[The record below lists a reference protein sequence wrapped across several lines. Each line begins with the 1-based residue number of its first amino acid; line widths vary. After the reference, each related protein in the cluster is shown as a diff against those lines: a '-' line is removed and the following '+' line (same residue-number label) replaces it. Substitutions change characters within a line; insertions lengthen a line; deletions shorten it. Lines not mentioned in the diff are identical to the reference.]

1 MNKDEIRQVAID
13 LMTAMPKGDI
23 ERADELL
30 AADLK
35 WSVLGSPGLSRAELL
50 DAARFMSS
58 AKRSDFHIV
67 ATTVEGERV
76 AMEAEGDFL
85 FEDGKEYRNSYH
97 FLFIVRD
104 GKVVEGKEYLD
115 TALVKQVFG

>member
-1 MNKDEIRQVAID
+1 MDKEAIRQVAID

-23 ERADELL
+23 ARADELL

-35 WSVLGSPGLSRAELL
+35 WSVLGSPGLSRSELL
-50 DAARFMSS
+50 AAAQFMSS
-58 AKRSDFHIV
+58 AKRAELEII

-76 AMEAEGDFL
+76 AMEAKGDFL
-85 FEDGKEYRNSYH
+85 FEDGKEYKNSYH